1 VISPLRFA
9 MTSPHQVVKGT
20 FTLKLSNMLGTHKAL
35 DRSQGLSAW
44 AVDGAKHCV

>member
-20 FTLKLSNMLGTHKAL
+20 FTLKLSNMLGTHKKPCAGFP
-35 DRSQGLSAW
+35 DTGLVSLTMT
-44 AVDGAKHCV
+44 C